1 MAAAPSAAFVA
12 FAECISGG
20 VGGWFSSFVLF
31 PLDVVKT
38 RMQAGEEGSALEVGW
53 RLYQKSGATGLWKG
67 GNARGLQSLIE
78 KVGYFYAYA
87 LMQTLIERRRGPMG
101 VGLQLVVGYFANWVH
116 MPVSMPFDTVVIR
129 MTTTGRSLGSVLAEA
144 YSRPFRD
151 LCARDRPPPPPPRPQ
166 PPAC

>member
-1 MAAAPSAAFVA
+1 MAAPSAAFVA

-38 RMQAGEEGSALEVGW
+38 RMQAGEEGSAFEVGW

-116 MPVSMPFDTVVIR
+116 MPVSMPFDTIVIR

-144 YSRPFRD
+144 NSRPFRD
-151 LCARDRPPPPPPRPQ
+151 LCARDRPPPPPRARAR
-166 PPAC
+166 PAC